1 MFSRRTIPC
10 VAAFWEIAAFVAS
23 RFALA
28 FGSVE
33 AANVGITLVPTIAAT
48 NAMEIAF
55 FDHFFE

>member
-1 MFSRRTIPC
+1 MLFPYYEERYRNLRT
-10 VAAFWEIAAFVAS
+10 VFLGAEGGQVT
-23 RFALA
+23 
-28 FGSVE
+28 GE